1 MQTRSWMRGPPG
13 AILLATDLS
22 ARCDRALDRAGL
34 LAAEWQAR
42 LVIVHA
48 LEEDAAGVLGG
59 TEPVPSWRRPADPQ
73 QIAESRVRSELRE
86 ICPGATLVI
95 ERGNAADV
103 ILGIA
108 ETHRSGLILTGV
120 ARNEPLGRL
129 VLGSTVNRLVRRS
142 QVPILVVRKRGRR
155 PYRHVVVAVDFSD
168 SSRHA
173 LEASER
179 FFPRLPLTVFNAYDA
194 PMSGLTTDATSY
206 REQMKQAARREA
218 EDFLSSCDLSGPTGQ
233 KPELLIEYGEPDRL
247 LHDYANEKDLDLA
260 AFGTRGRGPLLDAL
274 IGSVA
279 QSLVST
285 LPCDALVVREPRAK
299 AA

>member
-1 MQTRSWMRGPPG
+1 MRGTPK

-22 ARCDRALDRAGL
+22 ARCDRALDRAAL

-48 LEEDAAGVLGG
+48 LEEDAADALSG
-59 TEPVPSWRRPADPQ
+59 TEPMPSWRRAADPLQ
-73 QIAESRVRSELRE
+73 MAESRVRSELRE
-86 ICPGATLVI
+86 ICPGATVVI
-95 ERGNAADV
+95 EWGDAADV
-103 ILGIA
+103 ILRAA
-108 ETHRSGLILTGV
+108 ETHSSGLILTGV

-142 QVPILVVRKRGRR
+142 QVPVLVVRKRGRR
-155 PYRHVVVAVDFSD
+155 PYRHVIVAVDFSD

-173 LEASER
+173 VEASAR

-194 PMSGLTTDATSY
+194 PMSGLITDATSY
-206 REQMKQAARREA
+206 REQMKRAVTREA
-218 EDFLSSCDLSGPTGQ
+218 EDFLRSCDLSGWVGQ
-233 KPELLIEYGEPDRL
+233 RPELLIEYGEPDRL
-247 LHDYANEKDLDLA
+247 LYDYANEKDIELV
-260 AFGTRGRGPLLDAL
+260 AFGTHGRSVLFDAL